1 MKSPMLPSDA
11 SIDRSGQLPED
22 SNKTSRSRISAFLL
36 LCAISGV
43 AIFSSTIAK
52 NPVLPILAQ
61 QIGADKA
68 SIGLIAAAS
77 TITGIL
83 TSFSAGY
90 LSDRLGRKPL
100 LILSGIVFLTA
111 PFLYLFIQT
120 PLQLAMVR
128 VYHGLATAV
137 FGPVAMAYVT
147 DLASTRR
154 GERLGWFSSSQLAG
168 RALAPVAGA
177 AILAFGA
184 WQWVYAVC
192 AIAGALALL
201 GIFWLPRSAA
211 TRTTLPPPPAHQE
224 PRLST
229 TRIPV
234 RKILFHRTILV
245 TSVAEASQFFAFGA
259 LEAFLPLYA
268 LSAGVGTATIGLL
281 FGVQVGVRV
290 LVRPLMGR
298 FSDTHGRKRQ
308 ILIGLLMTAL
318 TMIFFPTTS
327 NLVLLLLLSLGFG
340 FGLSVA
346 SAATCAFVA
355 DLAPQDGRGT
365 ALGLM
370 STIMDIG
377 QALGPILLG
386 VLLMSV
392 SYQVGFAVIGG
403 VMIIATG
410 LFGWLAVE
418 KDNRRRRQG
427 NEHRIP

>member
-1 MKSPMLPSDA
+1 MKNIMLPSD
-11 SIDRSGQLPED
+11 SSVDHSSQLSED
-22 SNKTSRSRISAFLL
+22 SNKTSRSRFSALLL
-36 LCAISGV
+36 LCAIGGV

-147 DLASTRR
+147 DLAATRR

-192 AIAGALALL
+192 AIAGALAFL
-201 GIFWLPRSAA
+201 GMFWLPRRAA
-211 TRTTLPPPPAHQE
+211 PTRTTLPPPAHQE
-224 PRLST
+224 PRQST

-245 TSVAEASQFFAFGA
+245 TSVAEASQYFAFGA

-318 TMIFFPTTS
+318 TMILFPMTG
-327 NLVLLLLLSLGFG
+327 NLALLLLLSLAFG

-346 SAATCAFVA
+346 SAATSAFVA
-355 DLAPQDGRGT
+355 DLSPQDGRGT

-403 VMIIATG
+403 VVIIATG

-418 KDNRRRRQG
+418 KDNR
-427 NEHRIP
+427 

>member
-1 MKSPMLPSDA
+1 MLPSDA

-22 SNKTSRSRISAFLL
+22 SNKTSRSRFSAFLL
-36 LCAISGV
+36 LCAIGGV

-90 LSDRLGRKPL
+90 LSDRIGRKPL

-147 DLASTRR
+147 DLAATRR
-154 GERLGWFSSSQLAG
+154 GERLGWFSSSQLTG

-184 WQWVYAVC
+184 WQWVYAAC
-192 AIAGALALL
+192 AIAGALAFL
-201 GIFWLPRSAA
+201 GMFWLPRRAA
-211 TRTTLPPPPAHQE
+211 PTGTTLPPPLVHQE
-224 PRLST
+224 RRLSA

-268 LSAGVGTATIGLL
+268 LSAGVGTAAIGLL

-318 TMIFFPTTS
+318 TMILFPTTG
-327 NLVLLLLLSLGFG
+327 NLALLLLLSLAFG

-346 SAATCAFVA
+346 SAATSAFVA
-355 DLAPQDGRGT
+355 DLAPQGGRGT

-418 KDNRRRRQG
+418 KDNR
-427 NEHRIP
+427 